1 VVVLG
6 SGSAVF
12 FIAYRLS
19 LGKVSKAA

>member
-19 LGKVSKAA
+19 LGKVSKA